1 MTRHSLPSWFN
12 RLSRLLVL
20 VMLAGAMLEACS
32 PEPTV
37 PPPAGPATDTPVP
50 LPTATPPPP
59 TALPTAVP
67 VEVPRTFVTYRHPS
81 GVFMISLPDDWET
94 LDDSNDRRLLTRLIP
109 PIGFGSRVT
118 IDITNEGPLSAEE
131 VRNLAESYIHLHY
144 APESGYTEVSR
155 AELPDG
161 RLQVVF
167 FYNDNRGASGRET
180 LTIEQVGA
188 YFVALRVFLSDKDT
202 FHLSGALETMASS
215 FSVDSSAVW
224 GTRVA
229 AINPAELAVVNTS
242 LWRDAA
248 GLTHYMGEVYNAS
261 SSDITSVQ
269 VRVAFCNNVGAVI
282 AEAVQPTALERV
294 KQGGSSPFSIV
305 LEDMPADVTV
315 CSAQPSAEPAQMNP
329 FYISDLELN
338 TSAGFADRQL
348 VVQGQV
354 TNRNLLPIHNIQI
367 IVAIYNAQNQIIGL
381 ATFEAGGEARLE
393 PGQSLPFQVV
403 FSELGGE
410 ADHFMT
416 VGQATAIRP
425 SNPSLI
431 PTATP

>member
-1 MTRHSLPSWFN
+1 
-12 RLSRLLVL
+12 
-20 VMLAGAMLEACS
+20 
-32 PEPTV
+32 
-37 PPPAGPATDTPVP
+37 
-50 LPTATPPPP
+50 
-59 TALPTAVP
+59 
-67 VEVPRTFVTYRHPS
+67 VEVARTFVTYRHPS

-94 LDDSNDRRLLTRLIP
+94 LDDSNERRLLTRLIP

-118 IDITNEGPLSAEE
+118 VDITNEGLLSAEE
-131 VRNLAESYIHLHY
+131 MRNLAESYIHLHY
-144 APESGYTEVSR
+144 APESGYTEINR

-215 FSVDSSAVW
+215 FSVDPSAVW

-242 LWRDAA
+242 LWRDKA

-261 SSDITSVQ
+261 PSDITAVQ
-269 VRVAFCNNVGAVI
+269 VRVAFCNNIGVVI
-282 AEAVQPTALERV
+282 AEVIQPAVLERV
-294 KQGGSSPFSIV
+294 RQGGSTPFSIT
-305 LEDMPADVTV
+305 LEGAPADVVV
-315 CSAQPSAEPAQMNP
+315 CSTQPSAEPAQMNP
-329 FYISDLELN
+329 FYISDLGLD
-338 TSAGFADRQL
+338 SVAGFADQQL

-354 TNRNLLPIHNIQI
+354 TNRNLLPVHNIQVI
-367 IVAIYNAQNQIIGL
+367 GVVYNAQNQVIGL
-381 ATFEAGGEARLE
+381 TTFEAGAETRLE

-416 VGQATAIRP
+416 LGQAMAIRP
-425 SNPSLI
+425 SSPSLI
-431 PTATP
+431 PTTAP